1 MSKSSKKDPIYG
13 LEKIPDKAWIK
24 LLEARIRELETEK
37 GKLLSYIDELEH
49 DKKELSKLTT
59 EEFKEFKKDL
69 IFDKINKE
77 KEALA
82 YKVYTLKRDIKRL
95 IEKNI
100 NLQNQIK
107 DGK

>member
-1 MSKSSKKDPIYG
+1 MSKNSKKDPIYG
-13 LEKIPDKAWIK
+13 LDKIPDKAWIK
-24 LLEARIRELETEK
+24 LLESRISELEIEK
-37 GKLLSYIDELEH
+37 GKLLAYIDELEYY
-49 DKKELSKLTT
+49 KKELDKLTT

-69 IFDKINKE
+69 AFDKMNKE

-82 YKVYTLKRDIKRL
+82 YKVYTLRRDMKRL

-100 NLQNQIK
+100 KLQNQLK